1 MRAAFEARDIS
12 KIFGPVRAL
21 SRVAIDLK
29 VGEVHA
35 IIGENGAGKSTLMN
49 IISGKLSPTE
59 GQLFRDGAPVVFHSP
74 LDAQRAGIAIAPQ
87 EINLAPNLSVA
98 ENILLGAHSAKAG
111 LIDWKKCR
119 RRAEAA
125 LHEIDDGIA
134 VDRRIEELS
143 KAQQQL
149 VQIARAV
156 ATSARILMFDEPT
169 AALTNR
175 ETEKLF
181 GFIRR
186 FRAAGG
192 SVFYISHRLDEILEL
207 SDRIYVLQDGC
218 SVGQLDPAATTRQ
231 EMINMMA
238 GRVVKGA
245 HEPRP
250 FVERAEIVLKVE
262 SLSRVGEFE
271 DVSFELHKGEILG
284 VAGLIGA
291 GRTELGKCLF
301 GVTRADSGRVKVFG
315 ETVAI
320 RHPADA
326 IARGFVYLPEERKAE
341 GIFPMLSINENVALP
356 NYARFLGGFGLSFG
370 AAAREVHDY
379 VRKLRIKISSGDD
392 LITSLSGGNQQK
404 IILAR
409 WLMRGLKVLILDE
422 PTRGIDVNAKY
433 EIQTVLRALCEQ
445 GVSILYISSELL
457 ELLEVSDRILVMHE
471 GRVKGVLRAEGAT
484 QESLLQL
491 AMS

>member
-1 MRAAFEARDIS
+1 MTAAFEAREIS
-12 KIFGPVRAL
+12 RTFGPVRAL
-21 SRVAIDLK
+21 SRVTIDLK
-29 VGEVHA
+29 SGEVHA

-49 IISGKLSPTE
+49 IISGKIVPTE
-59 GQLFRDGAPVVFHSP
+59 GELFRDGVPVAFHSP

-87 EINLAPNLSVA
+87 EINLAPKLSVL
-98 ENILLGAHSAKAG
+98 ENILLGAHSARRG
-111 LIDWKKCR
+111 IIDWKQSR
-119 RRAEAA
+119 QRAEAA
-125 LHEIDDGIA
+125 LHEIDDAIA
-134 VDRRIEELS
+134 VDRRVEDLS

-156 ATSARILMFDEPT
+156 ATSARILIFDEPT

-175 ETEKLF
+175 ETVKLF

-186 FRAAGG
+186 FRAGGG
-192 SVFYISHRLDEILEL
+192 SIFYISHRLDEILEF
-207 SDRIYVLQDGC
+207 SDRIFVLQDGRGI
-218 SVGQLDPAATTRQ
+218 GQLDPSTTTRQ

-250 FVERAEIVLKVE
+250 FIERAEIVLKVE
-262 SLSRVGEFE
+262 GLSRAGEFE
-271 DVSFELHKGEILG
+271 DVSFDLHKGEILG

-301 GVTRADSGRVKVFG
+301 GVTRADSGRVEVFG
-315 ETVAI
+315 EPVAI

-326 IARGFVYLPEERKAE
+326 IAKGFVYLPEERKAE
-341 GIFPMLSINENVALP
+341 GIFPLLSINENAALP
-356 NYARFLGGFGLSFG
+356 NYARFLGGFGLRFG
-370 AAAREVHDY
+370 AAASEVQDY
-379 VRKLRIKISSGDD
+379 VRKLHVKLSNGEDV
-392 LITSLSGGNQQK
+392 ITSLSGGNQQK
-404 IILAR
+404 VILVR
-409 WLMRGLKVLILDE
+409 WLMRGAKVLILDE

-471 GRVKGVLRAEGAT
+471 GRIKGVQRAADAT
-484 QESLLQL
+484 QESLLQQ